1 MPTRRPKERQRPPA
15 PKVALLFE
23 VTNAYARGLLGGIGK
38 FILSHGPWSVH
49 YAEVG
54 ANDDPPPWLSK
65 WNGDGA
71 IVRGE
76 NVRLARAVEALSV
89 PVVDLT
95 PSRLLRRA
103 PWVKSDDAAVAA
115 QAAHHFLE
123 RGFRNF
129 AFCGDGRFNWSARRG
144 ERFAHL
150 VREAGYPCVLY
161 EPGMAFP
168 SGDAEVDHIGSWLLR
183 LPKPMAIFA
192 CYDNRGQQL
201 LEACRRVGLSVPEEI
216 AVLGVDNDEVLCVLS
231 PPPLSSVILNPMRT
245 GWEAASLLASL
256 MKGQAAP
263 LQPLLIPPVG
273 IQIRQ
278 STDVLA
284 VADAKV
290 ADALRFIR
298 EHACEAISVTDV
310 LRQTPMA
317 RRALEIRFAR
327 LLHRSPREEILR
339 VRLNRVRELLVG
351 TELPIWEVA
360 GRAGFDP
367 EYMSVV
373 FKRQTGMSPREYRRA
388 YGLNPPS
395 SKTLGREY

>member
-1 MPTRRPKERQRPPA
+1 V

-23 VTNAYARGLLGGIGK
+23 VGNAYARGLLGGIGK

-54 ANDDPPPWLSK
+54 PSDDPPPWLSK

-76 NVRLARAVEALSV
+76 NSGLDRAVGALSV

-103 PWVKSDDAAVAA
+103 PWVKSDDSAIAALAA
-115 QAAHHFLE
+115 QHFLE

-144 ERFAHL
+144 ERFVHF
-150 VREAGYPCVLY
+150 VRGAGFSCALY
-161 EPGMAFP
+161 EPGRVFP
-168 SGDAEVDHIGSWLLR
+168 SGDAEVDKIGSWLLR
-183 LPKPMAIFA
+183 LPRPAAIFA

-201 LEACRRVGLSVPEEI
+201 LEACRRVGLSVPEEM

-245 GWEAASLLASL
+245 GWEAATLLASL
-256 MKGQAAP
+256 MEGRAP
-263 LQPLLIPPVG
+263 PPLPLLIPPVG

-278 STDVLA
+278 STDILA

-290 ADALRFIR
+290 AAALRFIR
-298 EHACEAISVTDV
+298 EHACEGISVTDV

-317 RRALEIRFAR
+317 RRALEMRFAR
-327 LLHRSPREEILR
+327 LLHRSPRAEILR
-339 VRLNRVRELLVG
+339 VRLNRVRELLIG

-373 FKRQTGMSPREYRRA
+373 FRRQTGMSPREYRRA
-388 YGLNPPS
+388 YGLKGS
-395 SKTLGREY
+395 A